1 MNKEWCKENYEK
13 SVTSRAWAYTPYDA
27 GWDESQKYGD
37 DIHSSPELRAIFSE
51 EMALDAVPSWAEE
64 ILVRMI
70 RPLPMCGHYTFP
82 QPLLQICK
90 AIREDRCPEFVC
102 SCYTADSK
110 RKLLMS
116 YYVYCLDAWLKNAP
130 LEIAKAELAMRDNLG
145 KNWAKV
151 ITAIYNSLGEPSLQ
165 KKLLIKRLIH
175 RLRWWLKTLIWS
187 DDRRNRYML
196 DVYSGDVR
204 GEEENHS
211 AYGNSPFGDPYFVE
225 LKLLEI
231 KELSKE
237 IRETVP
243 NSKKLL
249 GRIEETWL
257 CGPKAF
263 RYLEKLILEIGSI
276 GSENISNSD
285 VSILQ
290 CEDTYPD
297 IVSYKKWYSSFMF
310 SLTGWLARNQDAM
323 RELGDI
329 TPVKHW
335 LVRILR
341 HRLQLYEKH
350 NTLKFVG
357 AKPHGKSGTKTI

>member
-1 MNKEWCKENYEK
+1 
-13 SVTSRAWAYTPYDA
+13 
-27 GWDESQKYGD
+27 
-37 DIHSSPELRAIFSE
+37 
-51 EMALDAVPSWAEE
+51 
-64 ILVRMI
+64 
-70 RPLPMCGHYTFP
+70 
-82 QPLLQICK
+82 
-90 AIREDRCPEFVC
+90 
-102 SCYTADSK
+102 
-110 RKLLMS
+110 
-116 YYVYCLDAWLKNAP
+116 
-130 LEIAKAELAMRDNLG
+130 
-145 KNWAKV
+145 
-151 ITAIYNSLGEPSLQ
+151 
-165 KKLLIKRLIH
+165 
-175 RLRWWLKTLIWS
+175 
-187 DDRRNRYML
+187 ML

-204 GEEENHS
+204 GDEVNYS

-323 RELGDI
+323 RDLGDI

-357 AKPHGKSGTKTI
+357 AKPHGKSGTKTIK